1 MDLGDSVVIT
11 GGGWTRT
18 TGKLVTQ
25 YFEDGSH
32 KELKQLNHARD
43 SHGCSYYV
51 DSNQNKV
58 N

>member
-11 GGGWTRT
+11 GGWTS
-18 TGKLVTQ
+18 KLVTQ

>member
-1 MDLGDSVVIT
+1 MDLGVSLVIT
-11 GGGWTRT
+11 GGVETNRR
-18 TGKLVTQ
+18 VTQ

-32 KELKQLNHARD
+32 KELKQLNNTRRG
-43 SHGCSYYV
+43 HGCSYYV

>member
-11 GGGWTRT
+11 GGWETN
-18 TGKLVTQ
+18 KLVTQ

-32 KELKQLNHARD
+32 KELKQLNYARVG
-43 SHGCSYYV
+43 HGCSYYV
-51 DSNQNKV
+51 DANQNKV